1 MKEKDLGGK
10 TLEGIDEVFSD
21 IFNCV
26 AFKGEKVMKE
36 DELSDSN
43 VYSQYHA
50 DGKYHEQYRDV
61 A

>member
-26 AFKGEKVMKE
+26 AFNGEKVMKKG
-36 DELSDSN
+36 S
-43 VYSQYHA
+43 
-50 DGKYHEQYRDV
+50 R
-61 A
+61 